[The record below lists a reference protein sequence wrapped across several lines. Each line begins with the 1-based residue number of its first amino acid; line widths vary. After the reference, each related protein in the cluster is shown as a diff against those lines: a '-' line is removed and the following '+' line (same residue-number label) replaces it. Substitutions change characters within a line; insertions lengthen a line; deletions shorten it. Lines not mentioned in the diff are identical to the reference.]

1 MDPARLELFEHELRP
16 LYKALPKTAHGTLEP
31 AAVRYALHRYFVHKH
46 GWYVKGLEPAGGV
59 WNTSAPTSIMKSRIP
74 TYIQSLFEQRLHG
87 QGMGLHDLAI
97 FAATVLDM
105 VHTEGLTDVMEL
117 YSALRLKTTSPV
129 TETQIND
136 VVKAYVLQLLAGPI
150 SSRQDLLMAEHDVT
164 EQYPAWGDFQM
175 WVDDVRRT
183 ISLARSHRSL
193 KVKSL
198 TLEDVVEDVR
208 ELNDHLGSFQD
219 IECRSLK
226 AGLQELE
233 YKSTGRVLLSDFYRV
248 GLRGDFLFNEN
259 VDYLRQLGA
268 LDETD
273 SRHPSVIIANYLAS
287 RANCLASTSFHSV
300 CCIDECEGL
309 MGHLERAIA
318 EPRASPSRIAELVS
332 GMHSD
337 TVDAPRNLSATLF
350 TRLREIADHH
360 DGFVPLHGRLF
371 AQWMHHAYP
380 LECPYPHVAGAV
392 SPLTPD
398 EWELQAGVDM
408 DKAYDRDLEHFMGQ
422 EEMAAQVAAQASS
435 ETLPWMLKEELVVTE
450 KHQQDDRK
458 RPRALR
464 KVAALLA
471 VLALAFPIAWA
482 SSAFSSSMKTA
493 QLEKQHLV

>member
-1 MDPARLELFEHELRP
+1 
-16 LYKALPKTAHGTLEP
+16 
-31 AAVRYALHRYFVHKH
+31 
-46 GWYVKGLEPAGGV
+46 
-59 WNTSAPTSIMKSRIP
+59 
-74 TYIQSLFEQRLHG
+74 
-87 QGMGLHDLAI
+87 
-97 FAATVLDM
+97 
-105 VHTEGLTDVMEL
+105 
-117 YSALRLKTTSPV
+117 
-129 TETQIND
+129 
-136 VVKAYVLQLLAGPI
+136 LQLLGNPI
-150 SSRQDLLMAEHDVT
+150 SSRQDLLRAEQAMIEDF
-164 EQYPAWGDFQM
+164 PAWGDFQM

-183 ISLARSHRSL
+183 ISLQRSHRSL
-193 KVKSL
+193 RIKSF

-208 ELNDHLGSFQD
+208 ELNDRLGSFQD

-259 VDYLRQLGA
+259 VDFLRELGA

-287 RANCLASTSFHSV
+287 QANCLASTSFHSV

-309 MGHLERAIA
+309 MGRLERAIA

-337 TVDAPRNLSATLF
+337 TVDAPRNLSAPLL

-360 DGFVPLHGRLF
+360 DGLVPLHGRLF

-398 EWELQAGVDM
+398 EWMLQAGVKM
-408 DKAYDRDLEHFMGQ
+408 VKATDRDLERFIGQ

-450 KHQQDDRK
+450 KRQQDG
-458 RPRALR
+458 PRGLR
-464 KVAALLA
+464 KIAALLA
-471 VLALAFPIAWA
+471 VLALVFPIARA